1 MRNLLYIVMTFVV
14 VGCSVGG
21 SRQAKE
27 LDEVQHIM
35 KGSPTEAFEKLNAM
49 DISEFRDSAT
59 MARWALLYSE
69 AMAANRL
76 CAPTDTIINIALD
89 YYGNHGCNNEL
100 QRARALRH
108 AVCSGRQDGD
118 MLVTALYM
126 QKEKEFYLFKER
138 ARKEQYALIGLI
150 AVITAVGI
158 IAWLR
163 YRLRLERA
171 HSEMLIVEA
180 SGLKCVLHDSRS
192 NILQMENTLHGLL
205 KRRFALIDSL
215 CDTYYE
221 SQGTKTERK
230 AITEKVKVEISSL
243 QDDKDMFAEM
253 ENTVNSCRDNLL
265 EKLKEEYPDIAPE
278 DYRMT
283 VYLACGMSN
292 RTISL
297 LLGKTI
303 EVVYKRKSRIKSRI
317 KARALP
323 HADEFEAVFYQR

>member
-1 MRNLLYIVMTFVV
+1 MRNLLYMVMILVA
-14 VGCSVGG
+14 VGCSAGG
-21 SRQAKE
+21 SRQVKE
-27 LDEVQHIM
+27 LDEVQRIM
-35 KGSPTEAFEKLNAM
+35 QGHPSEAFEKLNAM

-89 YYGNHGCNNEL
+89 YYGRHGNAVEL

-108 AVCSGRQDGD
+108 AVSSGRQGMDT
-118 MLVTALYM
+118 LVTALYM
-126 QKEKEFYLFKER
+126 QKEKEFYLFRER
-138 ARKEQYALIGLI
+138 TRKEQYALVALI
-150 AVITAVGI
+150 AVVAAAGI
-158 IAWLR
+158 IAWQR
-163 YRLRLERA
+163 QRLRLERA
-171 HSEMLIVEA
+171 HSDVLIAEA
-180 SGLKCVLHDSRS
+180 SGLKCVLRDSRS
-192 NILQMENTLHGLL
+192 SILQMETTLHGLL
-205 KRRFALIDSL
+205 KSRFALIDSL

-221 SQGTKTERK
+221 SQGTKAERK
-230 AITEKVKVEISSL
+230 AITDKVKAAICSL
-243 QDDKDMFAEM
+243 QDDRDVFAEM
-253 ENTVNSCRDNLL
+253 ENTVNCCRDNLL
-265 EKLKEEYPDIAPE
+265 KKLKDEYPDISAE

-303 EVVYKRKSRIKSRI
+303 DVVYKRKSRTRSQI

-323 HADEFEAVFYQR
+323 HAAEFEALFSSR